1 MINLMISCTNRKPEL
16 SQQRMGGCR
25 SLVGKEGDRIFWHI
39 FWVTLKNF
47 PQVSVLLEKVE
58 TNYWGPVTASVAG
71 ILTSAAVTIV
81 LWAIFF
87 KLQLKNN
94 EDRHK
99 HR

>member
-1 MINLMISCTNRKPEL
+1 MTEFVF
-16 SQQRMGGCR
+16 Q
-25 SLVGKEGDRIFWHI
+25 
-39 FWVTLKNF
+39 VTFKNF
-47 PQVSVLLEKVE
+47 AQVSVLLEKVA

-71 ILTSAAVTIV
+71 IFVSAAVTIV

-87 KLQLKNN
+87 KLQLRNN